1 LRIQILH
8 FAQNDKNERNYKP
21 QKLYTMLTELTIKEF
36 INKVIS
42 NDPVPG
48 GGSVSALNGALA
60 GALAAMVANLTI
72 GRKKYAEVNDIMVE
86 LSSRFEKL
94 SSRLIEDV
102 DRDSDAYNRV
112 FAAFKMPKD
121 TDEEKQVRSEAIQ
134 RETKYAAQVPMEVA
148 RAVYEVLPMID
159 TVAQKGNSNAVTDA
173 CVSMMCARTAI
184 LGALLNVRIN
194 LTSIK
199 DEAFVTAMREEADT
213 IETHTILQEQA
224 LLEYA
229 KTIL

>member
-1 LRIQILH
+1 
-8 FAQNDKNERNYKP
+8 
-21 QKLYTMLTELTIKEF
+21 MLTELTIKDF
-36 INKVIS
+36 ISKVIS

-60 GALAAMVANLTI
+60 AALSAMVANLTV
-72 GRKKYAEVNDIMVE
+72 GRKKYVEVNDLMQE
-86 LSSRFEKL
+86 LSARFEKL
-94 SSRLIEDV
+94 SQKLIEDV

-112 FAAFKMPKD
+112 FAAFKLPKE
-121 TDEEKQVRSEAIQ
+121 TDEEKQVRNEAIQ

-148 RAVYEVLPMID
+148 RAVYEVLPQID
-159 TVAQKGNSNAVTDA
+159 AIAQKGNSNAVTDA

-199 DEAFVTAMREEADT
+199 DEAFVNSMREEADT
-213 IETHTILQEQA
+213 IEAHTILQEQA
-224 LLEYA
+224 LLDYA
-229 KTIL
+229 QTIL

>member
-1 LRIQILH
+1 
-8 FAQNDKNERNYKP
+8 
-21 QKLYTMLTELTIKEF
+21 MLTELTIKDF
-36 INKVIS
+36 ISKVIS

-60 GALAAMVANLTI
+60 AALSAMVANLTI

-148 RAVYEVLPMID
+148 RAVYEVLPQID
-159 TVAQKGNSNAVTDA
+159 AIAQKGNSNAVTDA

-194 LTSIK
+194 LSSIK
-199 DEAFVTAMREEADT
+199 DEAFVNAMREEADT
-213 IETHTILQEQA
+213 IEAHTILQEQA
-224 LLEYA
+224 LLDYA

>member
-1 LRIQILH
+1 
-8 FAQNDKNERNYKP
+8 
-21 QKLYTMLTELTIKEF
+21 MLTELTIKEF

-94 SSRLIEDV
+94 SLRLIEDV

-199 DEAFVTAMREEADT
+199 DEAFVNAMREEADT
-213 IETHTILQEQA
+213 IEAHTILQEQA

>member
-1 LRIQILH
+1 
-8 FAQNDKNERNYKP
+8 
-21 QKLYTMLTELTIKEF
+21 MLTELTIKDF

-60 GALAAMVANLTI
+60 SALAAMVANLTV

-112 FAAFKMPKD
+112 FAAFKMPKE
-121 TDEEKQVRSEAIQ
+121 TDEEKQARSEAIQ

-148 RAVYEVLPMID
+148 RAVYEVLPQID
-159 TVAQKGNSNAVTDA
+159 AVAQKGNSNAVTDA

-199 DEAFVTAMREEADT
+199 DEAFVNAMREEADT
-213 IETHTILQEQA
+213 IEAHTILQEQA

>member
-1 LRIQILH
+1 
-8 FAQNDKNERNYKP
+8 
-21 QKLYTMLTELTIKEF
+21 MLTELTIKEF

-199 DEAFVTAMREEADT
+199 DEVFVTAMRKEADT

>member
-1 LRIQILH
+1 
-8 FAQNDKNERNYKP
+8 
-21 QKLYTMLTELTIKEF
+21 MLTELTIKEF

-94 SSRLIEDV
+94 SSHLIEDV

-112 FAAFKMPKD
+112 FAAFKMPKE
-121 TDEEKQVRSEAIQ
+121 TDEEKQARSEAIQ

-199 DEAFVTAMREEADT
+199 DEAFVNAMREEADT
-213 IETHTILQEQA
+213 IEAHTILQEQA

>member
-1 LRIQILH
+1 
-8 FAQNDKNERNYKP
+8 
-21 QKLYTMLTELTIKEF
+21 MLTELTIKEF

-112 FAAFKMPKD
+112 FAAFKMPKE
-121 TDEEKQVRSEAIQ
+121 TDEEKQARSEAIQ

-199 DEAFVTAMREEADT
+199 DEEFVKAMSEEADA
-213 IETHTILQEQA
+213 IEAHTILQEQA

>member
-1 LRIQILH
+1 
-8 FAQNDKNERNYKP
+8 
-21 QKLYTMLTELTIKEF
+21 MLTELTIKEF

-60 GALAAMVANLTI
+60 AALSAMVANLTV
-72 GRKKYAEVNDIMVE
+72 GRKKYAEVNDIMEE

-112 FAAFKMPKD
+112 FAAFKMPKE
-121 TDEEKQVRSEAIQ
+121 TDEEKAIRSEAIQ

-199 DEAFVTAMREEADT
+199 DEAFVNAMREEADT
-213 IETHTILQEQA
+213 IEAHTTLQEQA

>member
-1 LRIQILH
+1 
-8 FAQNDKNERNYKP
+8 
-21 QKLYTMLTELTIKEF
+21 MLTELTIKEF

-60 GALAAMVANLTI
+60 AALSAMVANLTVC
-72 GRKKYAEVNDIMVE
+72 RKKYAEVNDIMEE

-112 FAAFKMPKD
+112 FAAFKMPKE
-121 TDEEKQVRSEAIQ
+121 TDEEKAIRSEAIQ

-199 DEAFVTAMREEADT
+199 DEAFVNAMREEADT
-213 IETHTILQEQA
+213 IEAHTTLQEQA

>member
-1 LRIQILH
+1 
-8 FAQNDKNERNYKP
+8 
-21 QKLYTMLTELTIKEF
+21 MLTELTIKEF

-42 NDPVPG
+42 YDPVPG

-94 SSRLIEDV
+94 SSHLIEDV

-199 DEAFVTAMREEADT
+199 DEAFVNAMREEADT
-213 IETHTILQEQA
+213 IEAHTILQEQA

>member
-1 LRIQILH
+1 
-8 FAQNDKNERNYKP
+8 
-21 QKLYTMLTELTIKEF
+21 MLTELTIKEF

-112 FAAFKMPKD
+112 FAAFKMPKE
-121 TDEEKQVRSEAIQ
+121 TDEEKQARSEAIQ
-134 RETKYAAQVPMEVA
+134 RET
-148 RAVYEVLPMID
+148 
-159 TVAQKGNSNAVTDA
+159 
-173 CVSMMCARTAI
+173 
-184 LGALLNVRIN
+184 
-194 LTSIK
+194 
-199 DEAFVTAMREEADT
+199 
-213 IETHTILQEQA
+213 
-224 LLEYA
+224 
-229 KTIL
+229 

>member
-1 LRIQILH
+1 
-8 FAQNDKNERNYKP
+8 
-21 QKLYTMLTELTIKEF
+21 MLTELTIKEF

-199 DEAFVTAMREEADT
+199 DEAFVNTMREEADT
-213 IETHTILQEQA
+213 IEAHTILQEQA